1 MFYAGDHPGVRC
13 TTRLSKMTLKKTIEG
28 VAYLRGLHA
37 PLLYEGLGSVGDHVG
52 QQGALVV
59 LLGGAQ
65 QLQPWL

>member
-1 MFYAGDHPGVRC
+1 M
-13 TTRLSKMTLKKTIEG
+13 E
-28 VAYLRGLHA
+28 YLRGLHA
-37 PLLYEGLGSVGDHVG
+37 PLVCEGLGSVRDHVG

>member
-1 MFYAGDHPGVRC
+1 M
-13 TTRLSKMTLKKTIEG
+13 E
-28 VAYLRGLHA
+28 YLRGLHA
-37 PLLYEGLGSVGDHVG
+37 PLVCEGLGSVGDHVG